1 MITVGI
7 DHAHGDML
15 EVQRLLGASPTTR
28 ALLPGFPAMPPP
40 ESATFPP
47 LQAAE

>member
-7 DHAHGDML
+7 DRADRDML
-15 EVQRLLGASPTTR
+15 EVERLLGASPTTS
-28 ALLPGFPAMPPP
+28 ALLPDFPAMPPP